1 MQYSGSDDSGN
12 GDFGDDDDF
21 GNNNDSADDEDN
33 NNNNNN
39 SALPFALPFASN
51 DDNNVGSQNHQE
63 TTNENTHATP
73 LQQLQQTTTR
83 NSPSPPNSIPG
94 HIKNTSITEML
105 SGNEALQYQER
116 RDISSVTPQELEAIG
131 IRDWK
136 LRAPCNFLCHYDD
149 IPKLQPLL
157 VDHNLALFGIFILF
171 PELKGLPEGSEI
183 RNQVTHLLEKMMVT
197 VAQGTSLTRKKQTEL
212 GDTISELLDLLQNC
226 CSKHKQTIKS
236 SKDTVLVLQSTQ
248 TTLTKTLNCV
258 SSNVSVYMCTQYLFI
273 I

>member
-1 MQYSGSDDSGN
+1 
-12 GDFGDDDDF
+12 
-21 GNNNDSADDEDN
+21 
-33 NNNNNN
+33 
-39 SALPFALPFASN
+39 
-51 DDNNVGSQNHQE
+51 
-63 TTNENTHATP
+63 
-73 LQQLQQTTTR
+73 
-83 NSPSPPNSIPG
+83 
-94 HIKNTSITEML
+94 ML

-131 IRDWK
+131 IRDWE
-136 LRAPCNFLCHYDD
+136 LRAPLNFLRHYDD

-171 PELKGLPEGSEI
+171 PELIGIPERSEI